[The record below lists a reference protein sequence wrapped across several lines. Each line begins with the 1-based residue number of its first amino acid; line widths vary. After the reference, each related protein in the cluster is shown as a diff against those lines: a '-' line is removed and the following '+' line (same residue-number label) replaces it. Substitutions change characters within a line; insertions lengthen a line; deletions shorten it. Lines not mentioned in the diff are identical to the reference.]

1 MIYASLIYVIALHTM
16 LYSRRGL
23 LDPVS
28 VFFLAFLY
36 YSYLTPIS
44 LLNFGQYSVD
54 FAGTA
59 SYVTQETIDRSA
71 ILFAWGYTGFSFG
84 YFFLTGGWRNVG
96 YTTSELGIWEILR
109 DPYIRTLLTFVV
121 FVIVVLS
128 TFFREEL
135 SASTSSYEGKISVNY
150 ASSNYAFV
158 INTALTLLSLI
169 FNYIILHVRRYV
181 AAGAAGVFLFLI
193 LAIVT
198 FSKAPMIYG
207 ALCGFCV
214 LYRFRRIPFLALLL
228 GLIVGAIVMT
238 VLFIPMFSQFR
249 ATGELHLAGL
259 DAENVGLMLSEA
271 SGPFTIVHLAL
282 NGYISPE
289 GHPIWHSFVLW
300 IPRLLWPDRPLDMP
314 EGFAQQ
320 VIFNWQIGQGLGFSP
335 FGEAF
340 ARMGTF
346 GSVFFMALV
355 GGVMGSINRAFAF
368 LLPKELRGPAIF
380 TIGGIVSVLVL
391 RGALSGLITQSIQ
404 NWMPVVA
411 VSLVASE
418 FAKQRRKRQVAPPPH
433 AYETA

>member
-1 MIYASLIYVIALHTM
+1 MIYASLIYVVVLHTL

-44 LLNFGQYSVD
+44 LLTFGQYSVD

-84 YFFLTGGWRNVG
+84 YFFLTGGWHKVG
-96 YTTSELGIWEILR
+96 YQTSELGIWEILE
-109 DPYIRTLLTFVV
+109 DPYIRTLLTFII

-128 TFFREEL
+128 LFFRGEL

-150 ASSNYAFV
+150 ASSNFAFV

-169 FNYIILHVRRYV
+169 INYTILHVRRYV
-181 AAGAAGVFLFLI
+181 AAGVAGVFLFLI

-198 FSKAPMIYG
+198 YSKAPMIYG
-207 ALCGFCV
+207 ALGGFCV
-214 LYRFRRIPFLALLL
+214 FFRFKRIPFLTLLV
-228 GLIVGAIVMT
+228 GLIVGAIIMT

-249 ATGELHLAGL
+249 ATGELQLASL
-259 DAENVGLMLSEA
+259 NAENVGLMLSEA
-271 SGPFTIVHLAL
+271 SGPFTIVHLGL
-282 NGYISPE
+282 NGYIVPD
-289 GHPIWHSFVLW
+289 GHPVWHSFVLW
-300 IPRLLWPDRPLDMP
+300 IPRAFWPDRPLDMP

-340 ARMGTF
+340 ARMGMF
-346 GSVFFMALV
+346 GSFFFLVLV
-355 GGVMGSINRAFAF
+355 GGVMGAINRAFAF
-368 LLPKELRGPAIF
+368 FLPEALRSPAIF

-391 RGALSGLITQSIQ
+391 RGAFSGLITQSIQ
-404 NWMPVVA
+404 NWVPVVA

-418 FAKQRRKRQVAPPPH
+418 LAKQRSRRQVASSN
-433 AYETA
+433 ASYETA